1 MSLFGA
7 INTSGTGVD
16 AMQTWIDADAG
27 NIANA
32 NDAVSPG
39 QTPYQEQEAVFSPT
53 ADSAVADGQPG
64 VSVAVDTVSSP
75 GELETD
81 ADDPSLGKNGEIVLP
96 AISLSDQLT
105 GLMQAQDGYQ
115 ADTSAISRA
124 LSAYQ
129 AGMQIGS

>member
-1 MSLFGA
+1 VSLFGA
-7 INTSGTGVD
+7 IDTSGTGVD
-16 AMQTWIDADAG
+16 AMQTWIDTDAG

-53 ADSAVADGQPG
+53 SQSATADGQPG
-64 VSVAVDTVSSP
+64 VQVAVDEVSSP
-75 GELETD
+75 GQLETD
-81 ADDPSLGKNGEIVLP
+81 ADDPSIGKNGEIVMP
-96 AISLSDQLT
+96 AVSISDQLV
-105 GLMQAQDGYQ
+105 GLIQAQEGYQ

-124 LSAYQ
+124 LTAYQ